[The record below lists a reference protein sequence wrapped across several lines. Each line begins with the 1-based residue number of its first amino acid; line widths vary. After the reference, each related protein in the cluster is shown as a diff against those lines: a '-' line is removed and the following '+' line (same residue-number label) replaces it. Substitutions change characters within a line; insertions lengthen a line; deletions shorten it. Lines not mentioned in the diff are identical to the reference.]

1 MSDETTVL
9 RMDAVERTYKTAAGP
24 LTVLDGASLH
34 VSKGEL
40 VGLVAPSGTGKS
52 TLLHMAGLLELPDKG
67 DVLINGRACGTLGD
81 LERTAIRRKT
91 IGFVYQFHHLL
102 PEFSALENVI
112 LPQMVAGETKRAAR
126 DHAAD
131 VSRHP
136 SARQVVGWRATAGCR
151 CAGPGEFTGY
161 PVGR

>member
-52 TLLHMAGLLELPDKG
+52 TLLHMA
-67 DVLINGRACGTLGD
+67 
-81 LERTAIRRKT
+81 
-91 IGFVYQFHHLL
+91 
-102 PEFSALENVI
+102 
-112 LPQMVAGETKRAAR
+112 
-126 DHAAD
+126 
-131 VSRHP
+131 VSRSMDGP
-136 SARQVVGWRATAGCR
+136 VARWGTWNARRFGARPLGLCISFITCCRNSLPWRM
-151 CAGPGEFTGY
+151 
-161 PVGR
+161 